1 MPIKRNGE
9 LGKYTVPDFIG
20 RLTSAEYDSY
30 KEAFGTIQDE
40 FNSLEQIK
48 NQIKDLTADS
58 GIYVIPDSRFLKQS
72 VTTLHSESGDLNL
85 KWDIRSRV
93 LKLTHSDVL
102 LCERMTA
109 QGKKQFAVIERYQD
123 ESPFAHANGNAQVM
137 LVSDDA
143 LQAVQD
149 YTARAEHTLRF
160 MASNMVARAQT
171 IVWERFANQNPA
183 RVIRA
188 ISERCA
194 KAVGEAHNEIQAQIL
209 EQRMTRRMLHRQ
221 AMGQSV

>member
-1 MPIKRNGE
+1 MLKRNGE
-9 LGKYTVPDFIG
+9 LSKYTVPDFIG
-20 RLTSAEYDSY
+20 RLTSAEYDAY
-30 KEAFGTIQDE
+30 NEAFGAIQDE

-48 NQIKDLTADS
+48 DRIKELTSDPVCA
-58 GIYVIPDSRFLKQS
+58 IPDTQFLNQS
-72 VTTLHSESGDLNL
+72 LTTQHSENGDLNL
-85 KWDIRSRV
+85 KWDIRSR
-93 LKLTHSDVL
+93 LLELSHSDVL
-102 LCERMTA
+102 LCERLTA

-123 ESPFAHANGNAQVM
+123 ESPFVHANGNTQVL

-149 YTARAEHTLRF
+149 YRARAEHTLRF

-171 IVWERFANQNPA
+171 IVWERYANQSPA

-194 KAVGEAHNEIQAQIL
+194 KAVGEAHNEIQEQIL
-209 EQRMTRRMLHRQ
+209 EQKLARRMLNRQ
-221 AMGQSV
+221 GMGQGV

>member
-1 MPIKRNGE
+1 MIKRNGE
-9 LGKYTVPDFIG
+9 SAKHTVPDFIG
-20 RLTSAEYDSY
+20 RLTSGEYDSY
-30 KEAFGTIQDE
+30 NEAFGAIQDE

-48 NQIKDLTADS
+48 DHIKELTANPVC
-58 GIYVIPDSRFLKQS
+58 VIPDSQFLNQS
-72 VTTLHSESGDLNL
+72 VTTQHSENGDLNL
-85 KWDIRSRV
+85 KWDIRSRL

-109 QGKKQFAVIERYQD
+109 QGKRQFAVIERYQD
-123 ESPFAHANGNAQVM
+123 ESPFAHANGKNHVL

-171 IVWERFANQNPA
+171 IVWERYANSNPA

-194 KAVGEAHNEIQAQIL
+194 KAVGEAQNEIQAQIL
-209 EQRMTRRMLHRQ
+209 EQRMTRKMLNRQ
-221 AMGQSV
+221 TMGQNV

>member
-9 LGKYTVPDFIG
+9 LGKHTVPDFIG

-30 KEAFGTIQDE
+30 KEAFAAIQDE
-40 FNSLEQIK
+40 FSSLEQIK

-58 GIYVIPDSRFLKQS
+58 GIYVIPDSRFLNQS
-72 VTTLHSESGDLNL
+72 VTTRHSESGDLTL
-85 KWDIRSRV
+85 RWDVRSRL
-93 LKLTHSDVL
+93 LKLTQSDVL
-102 LCERMTA
+102 LCERTTA
-109 QGKKQFAVIERYQD
+109 QGKKQFAVIDRYQD
-123 ESPFAHANGNAQVM
+123 ESPFTQANGNAHIM

-143 LQAVQD
+143 LQAIHD
-149 YTARAEHTLRF
+149 YIARAEHTLRF
-160 MASNMVARAQT
+160 MASNMVAQAQT

-209 EQRMTRRMLHRQ
+209 EQRMTRRMSNRQ